1 MINLEGK
8 IIFIAVLA
16 VALIAAVILAA
27 NVSAFRNWL
36 VYAVTEAEA
45 KFGGKTGKLKLRYV
59 YDLAVEAFPVLA
71 KTLPFSFFSWAVDS
85 ALLIMRGMLEDN
97 RQIADIV
104 NKKEDT

>member
-1 MINLEGK
+1 MEGK

-71 KTLPFSFFSWAVDS
+71 KTLPFSFFSWAVDA
-85 ALLIMRGMLEDN
+85 ALLIMRGMIEDN
-97 RQIADIV
+97 KQIADIV
-104 NKKEDT
+104 SKKEEDA

>member
-16 VALIAAVILAA
+16 VVLIAAVILAA
-27 NVSAFRNWL
+27 NISSFRNWL
-36 VYAVTEAEA
+36 VYAVTEAET

-71 KTLPFSFFSWAVDS
+71 KILPFSFFSWAVDA
-85 ALLIMRGMLEDN
+85 ALLIMRGMIEDKFEN
-97 RQIADIV
+97 SVIS
-104 NKKEDT
+104 

>member
-1 MINLEGK
+1 MEAK

-16 VALIAAVILAA
+16 VVLIVGIILAA

-59 YDLAVEAFPVLA
+59 YDLAVEAFPIIA

-85 ALLIMRGMLEDN
+85 ALLIMRGMIEDN
-97 RQIADIV
+97 KQIADIV
-104 NKKEDT
+104 SKKEEDA

>member
-1 MINLEGK
+1 MEAK

-16 VALIAAVILAA
+16 VVLIAAVILAA

-71 KTLPFSFFSWAVDS
+71 KTLPFSFFSWAVDA
-85 ALLIMRGMLEDN
+85 ALLIMRGMIEDN
-97 RQIADIV
+97 KQIADIV
-104 NKKEDT
+104 NKKEDA

>member
-97 RQIADIV
+97 RQIAYIV

>member
-1 MINLEGK
+1 MEAK
-8 IIFIAVLA
+8 IIFIAVL
-16 VALIAAVILAA
+16 VVLLIVGIVLAA
-27 NVSAFRNWL
+27 NVSAFKNWL

-97 RQIADIV
+97 KQIADIV
-104 NKKEDT
+104 NKKEDS

>member
-1 MINLEGK
+1 MEGK

-27 NVSAFRNWL
+27 NISSFKNWL
-36 VYAVTEAEA
+36 VYAVTEAEQ

-59 YDLAVEAFPVLA
+59 YDLAVEAFPMLA

-85 ALLIMRGMLEDN
+85 ALLIMRGMIEDN
-97 RQIADIV
+97 KQIADIV

>member
-1 MINLEGK
+1 MEAK

-16 VALIAAVILAA
+16 VVLIVGIVLAA

-36 VYAVTEAEA
+36 VYAVTEAEQ

-59 YDLAVEAFPVLA
+59 YDLAVEAFPVIA
-71 KTLPFSFFSWAVDS
+71 KTLPFGFFSWAVDS

-97 RQIADIV
+97 KQIADIV

>member
-1 MINLEGK
+1 ML
-8 IIFIAVLA
+8 II
-16 VALIAAVILAA
+16 ALIAAVILAA
-27 NVSAFRNWL
+27 NVSAFKNWL

-59 YDLAVEAFPVLA
+59 YDMAVEAFPVIA

-97 RQIADIV
+97 KQIADIV
-104 NKKEDT
+104 NKKEDS

>member
-1 MINLEGK
+1 MEGK

-16 VALIAAVILAA
+16 VMLIAAVILAA

-71 KTLPFSFFSWAVDS
+71 KTLPFSFFSWAVDA
-85 ALLIMRGMLEDN
+85 ALLIMRGMIEDN
-97 RQIADIV
+97 KQIADIV
-104 NKKEDT
+104 SKKEEDA

>member
-1 MINLEGK
+1 MEAK

-16 VALIAAVILAA
+16 VVLIVGIVLAA

-71 KTLPFSFFSWAVDS
+71 KMLPFSFFSWAVDS
-85 ALLIMRGMLEDN
+85 ALLIMRGMIEDN
-97 RQIADIV
+97 KQIADIV
-104 NKKEDT
+104 SKKEEDA

>member
-16 VALIAAVILAA
+16 VVLIASVILAA

-59 YDLAVEAFPVLA
+59 YDLAVEAFPVIA

-104 NKKEDT
+104 NKKEDA

>member
-1 MINLEGK
+1 MEGK

-16 VALIAAVILAA
+16 VVLIASVILAA

-59 YDLAVEAFPVLA
+59 YDLAVEAFPVIA

-104 NKKEDT
+104 NKKEDA

>member
-1 MINLEGK
+1 MEAK

-16 VALIAAVILAA
+16 VVLIVGIALAA
-27 NVSAFRNWL
+27 NVSAFKNWL

-59 YDLAVEAFPVLA
+59 YDLAVEAFPVIA

>member
-1 MINLEGK
+1 MEGK
-8 IIFIAVLA
+8 IIFIAVLII
-16 VALIAAVILAA
+16 ALIAAVVLAA
-27 NVSAFRNWL
+27 NVSAFKNWL

-59 YDLAVEAFPVLA
+59 YDLAVEAFPIIA

-85 ALLIMRGMLEDN
+85 ALLIMRGMIEDN

-104 NKKEDT
+104 NKKEDA

>member
-1 MINLEGK
+1 MEAK

-16 VALIAAVILAA
+16 VVLIVGIVLAA

-59 YDLAVEAFPVLA
+59 YDLAVEAFPIIA

-85 ALLIMRGMLEDN
+85 ALLIMRGMIEDN
-97 RQIADIV
+97 KQIADIV
-104 NKKEDT
+104 SKKEEDA